1 MSQDD
6 RDDVSDG
13 ANAAEKAGE
22 VRKTGGIRFPESEWE
37 EVRRAA
43 LATKSP
49 SPAARPQA
57 HPRAPT
63 EP

>member
-1 MSQDD
+1 MSDDD
-6 RDDVSDG
+6 RDDVSG
-13 ANAAEKAGE
+13 GTNAAEKAGG

-43 LATKSP
+43 LATEGP

-57 HPRAPT
+57 HPRAPM